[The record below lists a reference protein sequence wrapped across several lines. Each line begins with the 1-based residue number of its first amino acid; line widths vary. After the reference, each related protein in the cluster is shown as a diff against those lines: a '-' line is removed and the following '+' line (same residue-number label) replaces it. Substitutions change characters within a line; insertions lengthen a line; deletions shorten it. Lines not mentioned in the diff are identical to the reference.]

1 MPVAGVGGGG
11 GGQGHQSCLNWS
23 RKITDLRIF
32 YEYVYIF
39 YLHEKTPM
47 LNYYTLLSFKTILMR
62 YIYFDLAKECWK
74 LKSMYSSSIF
84 RIQCL
89 LYLNIKK
96 CIV

>member
-39 YLHEKTPM
+39 TCYFVRVLIK
-47 LNYYTLLSFKTILMR
+47 FKTTVLMR
-62 YIYFDLAKECWK
+62 YIDFDLVKEC
-74 LKSMYSSSIF
+74 
-84 RIQCL
+84 C
-89 LYLNIKK
+89 
-96 CIV
+96 